1 MRPDPI
7 DSRGFLGNQFAKG
20 FVAISEMNAH
30 SKIGRWILAAR
41 PKTLWAAVGPVI
53 VGTAMA
59 FESGAG
65 AWLPALTAL
74 LGAVAIQ
81 VGTNL
86 ANDYY
91 DCQKG
96 ADREDRLGPVR
107 VTQAGLISPAV
118 MRRAIAI
125 TFAIAGAA
133 GLYLIYRGGWPI
145 AVIGVLSILSGI
157 LYTAGPYPLGYIG
170 LGDIF
175 VLIFF
180 GPVAVAGT
188 YYVQAL
194 SMEPSVLLAG
204 LSPGFFSVAILAVN
218 NLRDMDSDAKSGKK
232 TLAVRFGEQFAR
244 MEYLFSILSASLIPV
259 ILFAYDKAHPWSLL
273 AIMVPL
279 AGFNAIK
286 TVFSTS
292 GPVLNDVLAATGKL
306 LLLFS
311 ILFSVG
317 WLL

>member
-1 MRPDPI
+1 M
-7 DSRGFLGNQFAKG
+7 KG
-20 FVAISEMNAH
+20 CST
-30 SKIGRWILAAR
+30 IGLWILAAR
-41 PKTLWAAVGPVI
+41 PKTLWAAVAPVLI
-53 VGTAMA
+53 GTAMA
-59 FESGAG
+59 FGDGHG
-65 AWLPALTAL
+65 AWLPAVMAL

-96 ADREDRLGPVR
+96 ADREDRLGPMR
-107 VTQAGLISPAV
+107 LTQAGLIAPAA
-118 MRRAIAI
+118 MRRGIAVAFSI
-125 TFAIAGAA
+125 AAAAGA
-133 GLYLIYRGGWPI
+133 YLIYRGGWPI
-145 AVIGVLSILSGI
+145 ALIGVLSILSGI

-170 LGDIF
+170 LADLF

-180 GPVAVAGT
+180 GPVAVGGT

-194 SMEPSVLLAG
+194 TLESGVLLAG

-218 NLRDMDSDAKSGKK
+218 NLRDVESDTQSGKK
-232 TLAVRFGEQFAR
+232 TLAVRFGKRFAR
-244 MEYLFSILSASLIPV
+244 LEYLLSILLASLVPLV
-259 ILFAYDKAHPWSLL
+259 LFVYHEAHPWSLL
-273 AIMVPL
+273 AVLVPL
-279 AGFNAIK
+279 VGIGTIR
-286 TVFSTS
+286 TVLTTS
-292 GPVLNDVLAATGKL
+292 GGPVLNDVLAVTGKL